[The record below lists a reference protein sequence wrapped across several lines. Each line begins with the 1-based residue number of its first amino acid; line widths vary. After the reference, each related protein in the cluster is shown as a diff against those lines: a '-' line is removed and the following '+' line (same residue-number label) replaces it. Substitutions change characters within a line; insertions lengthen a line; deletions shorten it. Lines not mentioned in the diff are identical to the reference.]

1 MQFIN
6 LGKLFDGQG
15 LSEIVWG
22 TFKGFSSLSSMDN
35 IRKELFNTQMKIGTD
50 GISEFTMAQ
59 IQAKSAALG
68 LTDTLTTEAIALA
81 KDANLTAKAATGK
94 LTWKK
99 AIQDTNIDAKEL
111 GETLLKSNKLE
122 KSRAESLQNL
132 LNSGQTEKYKQGVMD
147 AINSVDDLGDSII
160 DLGRIGQQEGSAL
173 SNMFTGF
180 VGTIKPLLPVIAAVG
195 AALLALTAINYATH
209 DYTRA
214 IDNAK
219 KAANEYEQEKLSVE
233 SLNSEYD
240 NLQSKIQELQAL
252 YDNGTISME
261 QENELANLK
270 RQSEEL
276 ETQLQL
282 QKEILAIKAQA
293 SVNAAQNASNT
304 EMSYIEAMQEKYGKV
319 QGFFMGLGG
328 YFRGSADNENI
339 SSAQSWQIQNTTE
352 QGRVQ
357 MYLDDLAKYEEA
369 LKNVEASLLN
379 DPTNKN
385 YQDAQE
391 RLNKQILDTKQ
402 NLSDSTSLIQGWI
415 NQSTDANGQ
424 ILKGAE
430 DAVDSWRKT
439 LTDIKNYGKSK
450 SEIDFNNLNLLFSSS
465 TGKNLKQILNDVAKS
480 GGNAEDA
487 LEQFK
492 QVGLSLNSINVSE
505 EGFKRYFQDIV
516 SSAQEASEA
525 MKTLS
530 DTESIGAVTKALE
543 TDDAGANYEK
553 AVSSAEK
560 IRELLDQGLVG
571 KDEFK
576 AFSDYLSYGMDD
588 SYEAYQ
594 NGIDKFNRY
603 FTTDSSSG
611 VQNFINDLVA
621 KSDELGTSWAKVN
634 EAGDGWVFNIDNTA
648 KAAKEMGISVGMIE
662 DIFGRLQ
669 DYGFE
674 IDWHSALSDLN
685 TYSDALSG
693 IKDIYDDM
701 GDTVSKDRLG
711 KLIEGWDQEFLGFQQ
726 DLSTLT
732 DEQIVKIKFEYDLA
746 SLQLTIDELQDKW
759 NLGNTSA
766 EAGAELLSS
775 KKAYREKREEMTG
788 YDEADSQGYEA
799 ASNKILSLQASFNEN
814 MTKAAREA
822 TQNQI
827 SAILD
832 MQNAFQDA
840 FADGETPDWET
851 FLGSDKAKTV
861 MDKIMSDTKMT
872 KKELA
877 SLFNLDESFFETEPV
892 HIKLEGEINQSELES
907 QIQNMTF
914 GSTITFNAD
923 VQGAEQEV
931 NVIKKLDGSITY
943 VALVD
948 NIPTEVEPVKH
959 QNGTISYEPITNDVE
974 AEASKTD
981 GGTRETNFN
990 PNTESVDAETAK
1002 TDGGVRI
1009 VTYKPDTSLLPES
1022 LPPIYQ
1028 TVYQNVVRKRATGS
1042 MFAPAHAT
1050 GTTGYNVVN
1059 TISGSAYVN
1068 GQVSLPYD
1076 ERALVNELGRE
1087 SFIRDGKW
1095 MLLPPGMHLQD
1106 FKKGDIILSAS
1117 QTEALMKYGRASG
1130 KGNAYA
1136 NGTIPPSV
1144 LTHAYAGGMN
1154 GGGSFKG
1161 GASSYNPSGSGSSGY
1176 SNNNNN
1182 NNNNNSSVSNE
1193 EAKDTADTLDWIETL
1208 LKRIQDAIESL
1219 GKKASSVFKTWKNR
1233 NSALVEQMKKVNEEL
1248 ALQEQAYN
1256 RYLAETE
1263 PIGLSDHYKE
1273 LVRNGAI
1280 DIELVSD
1287 ETLKENIQNF
1297 QTWYEKAL
1305 ECEKALE
1312 DLKETAAELNKTKF
1326 DNVVSEFEQLLNK
1339 FNYQKNM
1346 MDEYMNQMAAH
1357 GYQTSTRYYQSKLI
1371 AESNSI
1377 KELEKQRNAMLVE
1390 FESAM
1395 LSGTIE
1401 KGSEAWYDMANQIDE
1416 VTVAIE
1422 EGHTAMLEY
1431 KKEIRDIEWGYFDLL
1446 QERITQITNEAEF
1459 LIDLMG
1465 NKKLYDDKGQLTDE
1479 GMATMGLYGQNYNVY
1494 MEQSKRYAEEIKRI
1508 DKELAD
1514 DPYNQDLINRRN
1526 ELLEQQREMILS
1538 AEQQKDAIVNL
1549 VKEGIELELESLKKL
1564 IDETNEAL
1572 NLQKD
1577 LFDYQRRVTNQ
1588 TRSLLELQKA
1598 LSAYQGDDSEEA
1610 KVIKQ
1615 QLQVNIEKAQQELQE
1630 TEYDKYISD
1639 QQKLLDSLYD
1649 EYELILNSRLDN
1661 IDALV
1666 ADMITEINSNASSIN
1681 STLEEQASSVG
1692 ITLSSEM
1699 QDIWGGTDGI
1709 KTVLTFYGTD
1719 IANSIVDAGTTINS
1733 TLGTINTNLS
1743 NMIEQLN
1750 KIAGTNIKAAS
1761 TSEAEVSKEA
1771 NAQKPQPKPEP
1782 TPEPEPESKA
1792 DFFIYRKS
1800 EYPKDQLN
1808 KDTSIVDRLAY
1819 NDFDW
1824 SFDARKLYYNKM
1836 GFSGEYVSS
1845 AEQNIGMLNWMKLN
1859 GYKKGLKHADKDEWA
1874 WTQENGEPEV
1884 IIRPSDGAI
1893 LTPVKYDDSILNSIA
1908 TENIFEFANNPG
1920 KFIDNLGNSL
1930 DNTPNILNS
1939 VANNNNSLQN
1949 VVNGDIKIVLPN
1961 VKSYED
1967 FKHDMQHDPNFEKM
1981 IQAMTVGRLLGGS
1994 RLDKYKYK

>member
-1 MQFIN
+1 MRLKQIGNFVNVIDEVKQ
-6 LGKLFDGQG
+6 LG
-15 LSEIVWG
+15 SICE
-22 TFKGFSSLSSMDN
+22 LSSSATKTLEASFKSLN
-35 IRKELFNTQMKIGTD
+35 AAQLLTRV
-50 GISEFTMAQ
+50 STM
-59 IQAKSAALG
+59 G
-68 LTDTLTTEAIALA
+68 LTDAQKLEMVQKFAS
-81 KDANLTAKAATGK
+81 DGANYQTVASLQSVSASQVAATGTTTG
-94 LTWKK
+94 L
-99 AIQDTNIDAKEL
+99 
-111 GETLLKSNKLE
+111 
-122 KSRAESLQNL
+122 
-132 LNSGQTEKYKQGVMD
+132 
-147 AINSVDDLGDSII
+147 
-160 DLGRIGQQEGSAL
+160 SAA
-173 SNMFTGF
+173 FTGLKA
-180 VGTIKPLLPVIAAVG
+180 TIVSIAPAILAITAAC
-195 AALLALTAINYATH
+195 AALYVVYKYVNEFSNSIEKAVESQTKYAQS
-209 DYTRA
+209 A
-214 IDNAK
+214 
-219 KAANEYEQEKLSVE
+219 QELE
-233 SLNSEYD
+233 SLNSEYE
-240 NLQSKIQELQAL
+240 NITQRIQELQAL
-252 YDNGTISME
+252 SESGTITLAE
-261 QENELANLK
+261 QQELETLQLQNAELERKIRLKQAVANQDAQKSLSDATDALSVDNVLVKTSDRQLGTYTETTPIEATQLEIQELIYLKEK
-270 RQSEEL
+270 RQSILDQLNNPNLNDDARTVLESQFEKTEEDIDGFTKSIDNKIEL
-276 ETQLQL
+276 LNELVPSFQDPITGLMRSDLSSRQ
-282 QKEILAIKAQA
+282 QKMYKDLL
-293 SVNAAQNASNT
+293 SV
-304 EMSYIEAMQEKYGKV
+304 
-319 QGFFMGLGG
+319 
-328 YFRGSADNENI
+328 
-339 SSAQSWQIQNTTE
+339 
-352 QGRVQ
+352 
-357 MYLDDLAKYEEA
+357 LDDFSNIDLTPTERQRNK
-369 LKNVEASLLN
+369 LNKFFDGSKGASLIKQTLM
-379 DPTNKN
+379 
-385 YQDAQE
+385 DA
-391 RLNKQILDTKQ
+391 
-402 NLSDSTSLIQGWI
+402 SDSTESLEKAL
-415 NQSTDANGQ
+415 QSMGLTLDDIG
-424 ILKGAE
+424 
-430 DAVDSWRKT
+430 VDSIDT
-439 LTDIKNYGKSK
+439 LKRYLD
-450 SEIDFNNLNLLFSSS
+450 E
-465 TGKNLKQILNDVAKS
+465 AKS
-480 GGNAEDA
+480 SAEGVA
-487 LEQFK
+487 ET
-492 QVGLSLNSINVSE
+492 
-505 EGFKRYFQDIV
+505 
-516 SSAQEASEA
+516 

-603 FTTDSSSG
+603 FTTDNASG

-621 KSDELGTSWAKVN
+621 KNDELGTSWAKVN

-669 DYGFE
+669 DYGIE

-711 KLIEGWDQEFLGFQQ
+711 KLLGNWDEEFLGFQQ

-732 DEQIVKIKFEYDLA
+732 DEQIVKIKFEYDKA
-746 SLQLTIDELQDKW
+746 SLQLTIDEVKNDIEGGEASVENYAQYYSANKQYIDISKSTLGLDKEGIQ
-759 NLGNTSA
+759 LPVQIT
-766 EAGAELLSS
+766 GAETELNQLISMMRATNDPGR
-775 KKAYREKREEMTG
+775 KVE
-788 YDEADSQGYEA
+788 
-799 ASNKILSLQASFNEN
+799 LQAEITNKQELIKSMLNDFSDQHPE
-814 MTKAAREA
+814 
-822 TQNQI
+822 I
-827 SAILD
+827 
-832 MQNAFQDA
+832 
-840 FADGETPDWET
+840 TPDT
-851 FLGSDKAKTV
+851 DVDTV
-861 MDKIMSDTKMT
+861 NNALADYFSKPQHLYVDAELKSEDVKEQLAQMS
-872 KKELA
+872 E
-877 SLFNLDESFFETEPV
+877 
-892 HIKLEGEINQSELES
+892 
-907 QIQNMTF
+907 
-914 GSTITFNAD
+914 GSTITFNAEING
-923 VQGAEQEV
+923 VIEQVEA
-931 NVIKKLDGSITY
+931 IKNEDGTITY
-943 VALVD
+943 STVI
-948 NIPTEVEPVKH
+948 NGEPTEITLNKD
-959 QNGTISYEPITNDVE
+959 GTITYQVNEVPGTKVETPEGPYERVVNEVPGEQVETVDDATGVANFGLGESPKEVPAAAGLANFILGSYPT
-974 AEASKTD
+974 
-981 GGTRETNFN
+981 
-990 PNTESVDAETAK
+990 
-1002 TDGGVRI
+1002 
-1009 VTYKPDTSLLPES
+1009 S
-1022 LPPIYQ
+1022 LPPVYQ
-1028 TVYQNVVRKRATGS
+1028 TVYQNVVRQRATGS

-1144 LTHAYAGGMN
+1144 LTHAYSGGMT
-1154 GGGSFKG
+1154 GSGTFKG
-1161 GASSYNPSGSGSSGY
+1161 GASSYNPSGGGSSSGY

-1182 NNNNNSSVSNE
+1182 SNSNSNSNSVSNE

-1233 NSALVEQMKKVNEEL
+1233 NSALVEQMKKVNEEI

-1357 GYQTSTRYYQSKLI
+1357 GYQTSTRYYQAKLI

-1572 NLQKD
+1572 SSQKD
-1577 LFDYQRRVTNQ
+1577 LYDYQRRVQDQ
-1588 TRSLLELQKA
+1588 TKNLLSLQKQ
-1598 LSAYQGDDSEEA
+1598 LEAYKNDDSEEA

-1630 TEYDKYISD
+1630 TEYDKYIND

-1649 EYELILNSRLDN
+1649 EYSLTLNSRLDE

-1666 ADMITEINSNASSIN
+1666 ADMITEINTNASSIN
-1681 STLEEQASSVG
+1681 STLEEQASAVG

-1709 KTVLTFYGTD
+1709 KTVLTFYGAD

-1750 KIAGTNIKAAS
+1750 KIAGTNIRAAS

-1930 DNTPNILNS
+1930 DSTPNILNS
-1939 VANNNNSLQN
+1939 VANNNNAM
-1949 VVNGDIKIVLPN
+1949 NGDIIINMTNNLPN
-1961 VKSYED
+1961 VKNAKE
-1967 FKHDMQHDPNFEKM
+1967 FEE
-1981 IQAMTVGRLLGGS
+1981 QFFDLLQNSHRAEKIVRSISMGGVLGHS

>member
-1 MQFIN
+1 MQFNTLGNLFSVANGSGFFELIKGTYKGYESLDDMLNTHVQGIN
-6 LGKLFDGQG
+6 RNFKIN
-15 LSEIVWG
+15 SE
-22 TFKGFSSLSSMDN
+22 
-35 IRKELFNTQMKIGTD
+35 
-50 GISEFTMAQ
+50 GISEFTSAQ
-59 IQAKSAALG
+59 IQAKASAMG
-68 LTDTLTTEAIALA
+68 LTDSLTTELIALG
-81 KDANLTAKAATGK
+81 KDATFTQKATTGK
-94 LTWKK
+94 LTFGEALRNNIGSVEEIGDALKK
-99 AIQDTNIDAKEL
+99 SGKLDDSLIKTLNDAANKSSDAYKNQLYNI
-111 GETLLKSNKLE
+111 
-122 KSRAESLQNL
+122 
-132 LNSGQTEKYKQGVMD
+132 
-147 AINSVDDLGDSII
+147 INSNAELADSFINLGDV
-160 DLGRIGQQEGSAL
+160 GQKTGKSLSA
-173 SNMFTGF
+173 MATGF
-180 VGTIKPLLPVIAAVG
+180 AATIKPFLPLIAGVAAGIIIFAQISAYVNEFSNSIEKAVESQ
-195 AALLALTAINYATH
+195 TKYAQS
-209 DYTRA
+209 A
-214 IDNAK
+214 
-219 KAANEYEQEKLSVE
+219 QELE
-233 SLNSEYD
+233 SLNSEYE
-240 NLQSKIQELQAL
+240 NITQRIQELQAL
-252 YDNGTISME
+252 SESGTITLAE
-261 QENELANLK
+261 QQELETLQLQNAELERKIRLKQAIANQDAQKSLSDATDALSVDNVLVKTSDRQLGTYTETTPIEATQLEIQELIYLKEK
-270 RQSEEL
+270 RQSILDQLNNPNLNDDARTVLESQFEKTEEDIDGFTKSIDNKIELLNELVPSFQDPITGLMRSDLSSRQQKMYKDLLSVLDDFSNIDLTPTERQLNKLNKFFDGSKGKNAIKTQLLNRYREIEQIFNEENQNLIENIQNEKRKISELGVDEYSDSILNQTVQSKFGNVDMDKRTIINWSEEL
-276 ETQLQL
+276 KETYKNALNSWGYDPEVGSIDTVFGL
-282 QKEILAIKAQA
+282 SDRFGEDVLKEGVEVAFTPIMDGKFLDKNTVYDYINDLVGEATIDGQFSEERLLSLDKQGKQIGDTFI
-293 SVNAAQNASNT
+293 SGLIAATDEGLNYDNNGNWADVVGRLMHFSG
-304 EMSYIEAMQEKYGKV
+304 KYG
-319 QGFFMGLGG
+319 
-328 YFRGSADNENI
+328 AI
-339 SSAQSWQIQNTTE
+339 SIAYKDI
-352 QGRVQ
+352 
-357 MYLDDLAKYEEA
+357 DKAAKKA
-369 LKNVEASLLN
+369 GVSTS
-379 DPTNKN
+379 DFI
-385 YQDAQE
+385 D
-391 RLNKQILDTKQ
+391 ILS
-402 NLSDSTSLIQGWI
+402 NSSDSTESLEKAL
-415 NQSTDANGQ
+415 QSMGLTLDDIG
-424 ILKGAE
+424 
-430 DAVDSWRKT
+430 VDSIDT
-439 LTDIKNYGKSK
+439 L
-450 SEIDFNNLNLLFSSS
+450 
-465 TGKNLKQILNDVAKS
+465 
-480 GGNAEDA
+480 
-487 LEQFK
+487 
-492 QVGLSLNSINVSE
+492 
-505 EGFKRYFQDIV
+505 KRYLDEAK
-516 SSAQEASEA
+516 SSAQEAAEAIQGFDGSLSSVEKAFESENA
-525 MKTLS
+525 DTKWSSMADYIAKAKELYDEGKVGTDDFQSVAQMISPS
-530 DTESIGAVTKALE
+530 DIILDDSKFKADSYVEAWNSAYEKVQSWFNTEDQLGSAVNFANALE
-543 TDDAGANYEK
+543 EVGLATSQYDNNGHKSFDWNFK
-553 AVSSAEK
+553 TSAE
-560 IRELLDQGLVG
+560 
-571 KDEFK
+571 
-576 AFSDYLSYGMDD
+576 A
-588 SYEAYQ
+588 
-594 NGIDKFNRY
+594 
-603 FTTDSSSG
+603 
-611 VQNFINDLVA
+611 A
-621 KSDELGTSWAKVN
+621 KKLGTNLEVA
-634 EAGDGWVFNIDNTA
+634 EAAMRN
-648 KAAKEMGISVGMIE
+648 
-662 DIFGRLQ
+662 LQ
-669 DYGFE
+669 VYGAEFDDVTFSGE
-674 IDWHSALSDLN
+674 QLDEYKSKLN
-685 TYSDALSG
+685 G
-693 IKDIYDDM
+693 IKDIYDSM
-701 GDTVSKDRLG
+701 QEGDSKDRLG
-711 KLIEGWDQEFLGFQQ
+711 EMLKQWNQEYSLFEE

-732 DEQIVKIKFEYDLA
+732 EDQIIKITFEYDLA

-840 FADGETPDWET
+840 YADGETPDWET

-861 MDKIMSDTKMT
+861 MDKIISDTKMT

-892 HIKLEGEINQSELES
+892 HIKLEGEINQSQLES

-1002 TDGGVRI
+1002 TDGGERTTI
-1009 VTYKPDTSLLPES
+1009 YNPFTDLLPTYFD
-1022 LPPIYQ
+1022 PIIRKVIYQ
-1028 TVYQNVVRKRATGS
+1028 KVEEGTGTQATGTMS
-1042 MFAPAHAT
+1042 APAYAN

-1059 TISGSAYVN
+1059 TISGRAYAD
-1068 GQVSLPYD
+1068 GKISLPED
-1076 ERALVNELGRE
+1076 ETALVNELGRE

-1095 MLLPPGMHLQD
+1095 MLLPPGMHLQG

-1144 LTHAYAGGMN
+1144 LTNAYGN
-1154 GGGSFKG
+1154 GWRVP
-1161 GASSYNPSGSGSSGY
+1161 SSSNSSSDSYSY
-1176 SNNNNN
+1176 SNSSSSSS
-1182 NNNNNSSVSNE
+1182 NSNSNSNSTPVSNE

-1233 NSALVEQMKKVNEEL
+1233 NSALVEQMKKVNEEI

-1297 QTWYEKAL
+1297 QAWYEKAL

-1508 DKELAD
+1508 DKELAG

-1572 NLQKD
+1572 NSQKD
-1577 LFDYQRRVTNQ
+1577 
-1588 TRSLLELQKA
+1588 
-1598 LSAYQGDDSEEA
+1598 
-1610 KVIKQ
+1610 
-1615 QLQVNIEKAQQELQE
+1615 
-1630 TEYDKYISD
+1630 
-1639 QQKLLDSLYD
+1639 
-1649 EYELILNSRLDN
+1649 
-1661 IDALV
+1661 
-1666 ADMITEINSNASSIN
+1666 
-1681 STLEEQASSVG
+1681 
-1692 ITLSSEM
+1692 
-1699 QDIWGGTDGI
+1699 
-1709 KTVLTFYGTD
+1709 
-1719 IANSIVDAGTTINS
+1719 
-1733 TLGTINTNLS
+1733 
-1743 NMIEQLN
+1743 
-1750 KIAGTNIKAAS
+1750 
-1761 TSEAEVSKEA
+1761 
-1771 NAQKPQPKPEP
+1771 
-1782 TPEPEPESKA
+1782 
-1792 DFFIYRKS
+1792 
-1800 EYPKDQLN
+1800 
-1808 KDTSIVDRLAY
+1808 
-1819 NDFDW
+1819 
-1824 SFDARKLYYNKM
+1824 
-1836 GFSGEYVSS
+1836 
-1845 AEQNIGMLNWMKLN
+1845 
-1859 GYKKGLKHADKDEWA
+1859 
-1874 WTQENGEPEV
+1874 
-1884 IIRPSDGAI
+1884 
-1893 LTPVKYDDSILNSIA
+1893 
-1908 TENIFEFANNPG
+1908 
-1920 KFIDNLGNSL
+1920 
-1930 DNTPNILNS
+1930 
-1939 VANNNNSLQN
+1939 
-1949 VVNGDIKIVLPN
+1949 
-1961 VKSYED
+1961 
-1967 FKHDMQHDPNFEKM
+1967 
-1981 IQAMTVGRLLGGS
+1981 
-1994 RLDKYKYK
+1994 

>member
-1 MQFIN
+1 MRLKQIGNFVNVIDEVKQ
-6 LGKLFDGQG
+6 LGSISK
-15 LSEIVWG
+15 
-22 TFKGFSSLSSMDN
+22 LSSSAIKTLEASFKSLN
-35 IRKELFNTQMKIGTD
+35 AAQLLTRV
-50 GISEFTMAQ
+50 STM
-59 IQAKSAALG
+59 G
-68 LTDTLTTEAIALA
+68 LTDAQKLEMVQQFAS
-81 KDANLTAKAATGK
+81 DGANYQTVASLQSVSASQVAATGTTTG
-94 LTWKK
+94 L
-99 AIQDTNIDAKEL
+99 
-111 GETLLKSNKLE
+111 
-122 KSRAESLQNL
+122 
-132 LNSGQTEKYKQGVMD
+132 
-147 AINSVDDLGDSII
+147 
-160 DLGRIGQQEGSAL
+160 SAA
-173 SNMFTGF
+173 FTGLKA
-180 VGTIKPLLPVIAAVG
+180 TIVSIAPAILAITAAC
-195 AALLALTAINYATH
+195 AALYVAYKYANAYNDALDRASDSQATYSQTA
-209 DYTRA
+209 
-214 IDNAK
+214 
-219 KAANEYEQEKLSVE
+219 QELE
-233 SLNSEYD
+233 SMNSE
-240 NLQSKIQELQAL
+240 LQTTQERLTELQAL
-252 YDNGTISME
+252 SDSGTIT
-261 QENELANLK
+261 LAEE
-270 RQSEEL
+270 REL
-276 ETQLQL
+276 EKLQL
-282 QKEILAIKAQA
+282 QNAELERQIKLKQELADKQSEQAVDDAMAALAYERTYDTTQIGGSLIDETGQEVTFKKKTGLIEATQNEIEKLQELTDKKNDLLKNNGTDEELQAVDAQITILTEKLKAQIEQANTLRQNFIDPITNGMKEGLTPSEIKAYEDLTAILDDFSNINLTPAERQLNKLNKFFDGSKGAGLIKKTLMDA
-293 SVNAAQNASNT
+293 SAST
-304 EMSYIEAMQEKYGKV
+304 ESLEKAL
-319 QGFFMGLGG
+319 QSMGLTLDDIGVDSIDTLKR
-328 YFRGSADNENI
+328 YLDEAK
-339 SSAQSWQIQNTTE
+339 SSA
-352 QGRVQ
+352 
-357 MYLDDLAKYEEA
+357 
-369 LKNVEASLLN
+369 
-379 DPTNKN
+379 
-385 YQDAQE
+385 
-391 RLNKQILDTKQ
+391 
-402 NLSDSTSLIQGWI
+402 
-415 NQSTDANGQ
+415 
-424 ILKGAE
+424 
-430 DAVDSWRKT
+430 
-439 LTDIKNYGKSK
+439 
-450 SEIDFNNLNLLFSSS
+450 
-465 TGKNLKQILNDVAKS
+465 
-480 GGNAEDA
+480 
-487 LEQFK
+487 
-492 QVGLSLNSINVSE
+492 
-505 EGFKRYFQDIV
+505 EGT
-516 SSAQEASEA
+516 AEA

-530 DTESIGAVTKALE
+530 DTESISAVTKALE

-594 NGIDKFNRY
+594 NGIQKFNRY

-711 KLIEGWDQEFLGFQQ
+711 KLLGNWDEEFLGFQQ

-732 DEQIVKIKFEYDLA
+732 DEQIVKIKFEYDKA
-746 SLQLTIDELQDKW
+746 SLQLTIDEVKNDIEGGDASVENYAQYYSANKQYIDISKSTLGLDKEGIQ
-759 NLGNTSA
+759 LPVQIT
-766 EAGAELLSS
+766 GAETELNQLISMMRATNDPDR
-775 KKAYREKREEMTG
+775 KVE
-788 YDEADSQGYEA
+788 
-799 ASNKILSLQASFNEN
+799 LQAEITNKQELIKS
-814 MTKAAREA
+814 
-822 TQNQI
+822 
-827 SAILD
+827 ILND
-832 MQNAFQDA
+832 FSDQHP
-840 FADGETPDWET
+840 EITPDT
-851 FLGSDKAKTV
+851 DVDTV
-861 MDKIMSDTKMT
+861 NNALADYFSKPQHLYVDAELKSEDVKEQLAQMS
-872 KKELA
+872 E
-877 SLFNLDESFFETEPV
+877 
-892 HIKLEGEINQSELES
+892 
-907 QIQNMTF
+907 
-914 GSTITFNAD
+914 GSTITFNAEING
-923 VQGAEQEV
+923 VIEQVEA
-931 NVIKKLDGSITY
+931 IKNEDGTITY
-943 VALVD
+943 STVI
-948 NIPTEVEPVKH
+948 NGEPTEITLNKD
-959 QNGTISYEPITNDVE
+959 GTITYQVNEVPGTKVETPDGPYERVVNEVPGEQVETVDDATGIANFGLGESPKEVPAAAGLANFILGSYP
-974 AEASKTD
+974 
-981 GGTRETNFN
+981 
-990 PNTESVDAETAK
+990 
-1002 TDGGVRI
+1002 
-1009 VTYKPDTSLLPES
+1009 TSIPAL
-1022 LPPIYQ
+1022 YQ
-1028 TVYQNVVRKRATGS
+1028 TVYRTIVEEEEGHAAGT

-1117 QTEALMKYGRASG
+1117 QTEALMKYGKASG

-1144 LTHAYAGGMN
+1144 LTNAYAGGMN

-1161 GASSYNPSGSGSSGY
+1161 GASSYNPSGGGSYS
-1176 SNNNNN
+1176 SNNNY
-1182 NNNNNSSVSNE
+1182 NNSNSNSNSTPVSNE

-1233 NSALVEQMKKVNEEL
+1233 NSALVEQMKKVNEEI

-1312 DLKETAAELNKTKF
+1312 DLRETAAELNKTKF

-1357 GYQTSTRYYQSKLI
+1357 GYQTSTRYYQAKLI

-1390 FESAM
+1390 LESAM

-1401 KGSEAWYDMANQIDE
+1401 KGSEAWHDMTNQIDE

-1422 EGHTAMLEY
+1422 ESHTAMLEY

-1479 GMATMGLYGQNYNVY
+1479 GMATMGLYGQNYNIY

-1549 VKEGIELELESLKKL
+1549 VKEGIDLELESLKKL

-1572 NLQKD
+1572 NSQKD
-1577 LFDYQRRVTNQ
+1577 LYDYQRRVQDQ
-1588 TRSLLELQKA
+1588 TQSLLELQKA

-1639 QQKLLDSLYD
+1639 QQKLLDSLYS

-1750 KIAGTNIKAAS
+1750 KIAGTNIRAAS

-1782 TPEPEPESKA
+1782 APEPEPESKA

-1930 DNTPNILNS
+1930 DSTPNILNS
-1939 VANNNNSLQN
+1939 VANNNSLQN
-1949 VVNGDIKIVLPN
+1949 VMNGDIKIVLPN